1 VNESLAAYRFDEA
14 ANAIYDFFWGE
25 FCDWYIEL
33 IKPRLAPEC
42 REHAR
47 IACTNLVTLF
57 EASLR
62 LLHPIMP
69 FITDE
74 IWHAI
79 YDNRPPKK
87 SAALANYPL
96 PDEKQIESAVET
108 RMAILQDVIVAI
120 RNLRAE
126 QKVET
131 KEKVD
136 VQVFAQDPEIRK
148 LIESNQG
155 AIERLANVG
164 GIDFQDDSLEQWA
177 GVRHT
182 ARFDVRLVYER
193 QVDMAA
199 EREKVQKELAKLEKE
214 RANGERQLGNEQFLA
229 KAPDQV
235 VEKLRSRVEELKG
248 LIQTLRRKLEEL
260 TGA

>member
-1 VNESLAAYRFDEA
+1 
-14 ANAIYDFFWGE
+14 
-25 FCDWYIEL
+25 L

-42 REHAR
+42 RENAR
-47 IACTNLVTLF
+47 IACTNLVTVF

-69 FITDE
+69 FISDE

-79 YDNRPPKK
+79 YDNRPPVK
-87 SAALANYPL
+87 SAALAHYPL
-96 PDEKQIESAVET
+96 PEEKQIDRAVET
-108 RMAILQDVIVAI
+108 RMAILQDMIVSI

-126 QKVET
+126 QRVEI

-148 LIESNQG
+148 LIETNQG
-155 AIERLANVG
+155 AIERLANAG
-164 GIDFQDDSLEQWA
+164 SIGFQDNSLEQLA

-193 QVDMAA
+193 PIDVAA

-214 RANGERQLGNEQFLA
+214 LANGERQLGNEQFLA
-229 KAPDQV
+229 KAPKEV
-235 VEKLRSRVEELKG
+235 VEKLRRRVEELKG

-260 TGA
+260 NGA